1 MDIKSKLAL
10 ALVVAVTVAGSAQAD
25 GWRGHSHYD
34 SPRHRPAPVRGGGW
48 IAPLLVLGIAGAAIG
63 AAAQAPVRVV
73 VPPAMPAPMLAYQPA
88 PIVHVTPGPAYAVQ
102 SQAVAPLPPGVAY
115 YCPSYG
121 QYHPQVQSCPGGWQ
135 LVDVAR

>member
-1 MDIKSKLAL
+1 MDIKSKLVL
-10 ALVVAVTVAGSAQAD
+10 AVVMTATVAGSAQAE
-25 GWRGHSHYD
+25 GWRGRSHSHYD
-34 SPRHRPAPVRGGGW
+34 PPRHRPAQGRGADW

-73 VPPAMPAPMLAYQPA
+73 PPAMPVPVPVYAAPVY
-88 PIVHVTPGPAYAVQ
+88 VTPSPAHVQ
-102 SQAVAPLPPGVAY
+102 PQAVALPYGLAY

>member
-1 MDIKSKLAL
+1 MNITSRLAL
-10 ALVVAVTVAGSAQAD
+10 AIVMTATVAGSAQAD
-25 GWRGHSHYD
+25 GWRGHSHHA
-34 SPRHRPAPVRGGGW
+34 PRHRPAQGRDAGW

-73 VPPAMPAPMLAYQPA
+73 VPPAMPAPVPVYAA
-88 PIVHVTPGPAYAVQ
+88 PVYVTPSPTHVQ
-102 SQAVAPLPPGVAY
+102 PQAVALPHGLAY